1 MMAIKRRLTGVAQV
15 EGSVIR
21 DGQSVGALGRDMKS
35 ATTPDAQMRALKE
48 WAVERMTAGTQTP
61 WAWFQFMKLLEVIDT
76 FLEAD
81 DDAGLH
87 EQRPRPRAKKARPLP
102 ANVVSFEAVM
112 RQRAAE

>member
-1 MMAIKRRLTGVAQV
+1 
-15 EGSVIR
+15 
-21 DGQSVGALGRDMKS
+21 MKS

-48 WAVERMTAGTQTP
+48 WAVERMTTGTQTP

-87 EQRPRPRAKKARPLP
+87 EHRPASRTKKARTLP

>member
-1 MMAIKRRLTGVAQV
+1 
-15 EGSVIR
+15 
-21 DGQSVGALGRDMKS
+21 
-35 ATTPDAQMRALKE
+35 MRALKE
-48 WAVERMTAGTQTP
+48 WAVERMTTGTQTP

-87 EQRPRPRAKKARPLP
+87 EQRPVARSKRSPRAQPLP
-102 ANVVSFEAVM
+102 ANVVSFDAVM